1 MADLGI
7 GEIAAIAAAG
17 VAAVG
22 SIASGVAQSN
32 AAKYNAEV
40 EQQRAQEAEQ
50 QAEAQA
56 AIDKQNTARKMG
68 QAEAAYG
75 ASGVDPNSGSPLNV
89 MSDLATQGELTRQ
102 LTLYQGKIGAI
113 ADLQQGALDKLQG
126 QNALTSGIVGAGST
140 LLTAGARLATQSATS
155 SLVPTSFSPVA
166 SPNLSVQPTMQLHF

>member
-22 SIASGVAQSN
+22 SI